1 MTIENDLKEIDKL
14 VADLFKNAF
23 SYKEKVDM
31 ITKLYK
37 VKAELIEV
45 DKKISKEDM
54 FELIGYIVS
63 KVVSK
68 GILIRRYLF

>member
-1 MTIENDLKEIDKL
+1 
-14 VADLFKNAF
+14 
-23 SYKEKVDM
+23 M

-63 KVVSK
+63 KVASK
-68 GILIRRYLF
+68 GILIRR

>member
-68 GILIRRYLF
+68 GILIRR